1 MCVTS
6 PGRANSLEVS
16 PTILQFQQ
24 DQSHQSI
31 RISNRGKNP
40 VVVQARSFSWEQSGD
55 ADTLLASP
63 EIVISPPIFTLQPG
77 ATQTLR
83 VRLREHEPLRNVRHF
98 RLLVDD
104 ITPSPAGQVGSRMAI
119 RMSLPV
125 FTDANMQRPGQLR
138 WSVENRGTDS
148 VTLKVTN
155 DGGTYENIRK
165 VELAYADGTLSAAS
179 PLASNTYILPGAT
192 RHWIVPN
199 VHRPMRSPITL
210 NATTV
215 AGVVSKVTLK
225 D

>member
-1 MCVTS
+1 MCVAS
-6 PGRANSLEVS
+6 PGGANSLEVS

-24 DQSHQSI
+24 DQLHQSI
-31 RISNRGKNP
+31 RISNRGKSP
-40 VVVQARSFSWEQSGD
+40 VVVQARSFLWEQSGD

-63 EIVISPPIFTLQPG
+63 DIVISPPIFTLQPG

-83 VRLREHEPLRNVRHF
+83 VRLREHQPLRNAQHF

-104 ITPSPAGQVGSRMAI
+104 ITPSPAGHVGSRMAI

-138 WSVENRGTDS
+138 WSVENRGPDT

-165 VELAYADGTLSAAS
+165 VELAYADGTLSSAS

-199 VHRPMRSPITL
+199 THRPMRSPISL

-215 AGVVSKVTLK
+215 AGVVRKVTLA